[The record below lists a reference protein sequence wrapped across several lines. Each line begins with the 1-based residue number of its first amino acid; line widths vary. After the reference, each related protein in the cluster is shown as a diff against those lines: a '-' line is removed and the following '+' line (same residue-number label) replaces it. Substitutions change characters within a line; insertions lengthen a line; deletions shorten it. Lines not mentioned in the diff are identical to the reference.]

1 MQRIVALS
9 FTEAELI
16 ATVQCAQ
23 DMLYIKRILNGIG
36 LKVKTPM
43 ILECDN
49 KGAVDLSNNWSTGGR
64 TRHVDTREY
73 FLRELKEANIL
84 KVIWIPGKAND
95 TDLFTKNLGG
105 PLFNKHTEKYCGK
118 DKYSRNYKLKEGV
131 NDR

>member
-9 FTEAELI
+9 VTEAELI

-23 DMLYIKRILNGIG
+23 DMLYIKWILNGIG

-84 KVIWIPGKAND
+84 KVIWIPGNAND
-95 TDLFTKNLGG
+95 ADLLTMHLVGT
-105 PLFNKHTEKYCGK
+105 LFNKHTEKYCGK
-118 DKYSRNYKLKEGV
+118 DKFSRNYKLKEV
-131 NDR
+131 VKDQ